1 MFAVKLTCL
10 MVISQGC
17 VLGTCS
23 RRIDA
28 RATLYCRGPG
38 NRVASDPQCG
48 FRMTEVYVDGSSVAK
63 VPVELVFL
71 WAPLLG
77 AGAFLPPIAWPPSCQ
92 LQCHRNHLNCRCLC
106 LSTTLSAQAPLDS
119 TETENQTN
127 HPSHQEYTILCRGDF
142 VYSEFNLSQ

>member
-23 RRIDA
+23 HRIDA

-63 VPVELVFL
+63 VPVELGRRF
-71 WAPLLG
+71 WARG
-77 AGAFLPPIAWPPSCQ
+77 RS
-92 LQCHRNHLNCRCLC
+92 CHRLPGPQVANC
-106 LSTTLSAQAPLDS
+106 SAIAI
-119 TETENQTN
+119 T
-127 HPSHQEYTILCRGDF
+127 
-142 VYSEFNLSQ
+142 